1 MDHARPSRDTAT
13 AVLLGTGAI
22 GFFLGMVRFPAAPDA
37 LEPAQVLAGL
47 VRYPPDSPV
56 YLYSTR
62 AWTVLHDAL
71 AVILAAGV
79 PELTLGL
86 LVSGLVGMLS
96 LQALGVVVLALGQ
109 DATLAILAPFFI
121 TLTNAVSG
129 GLTYPVSLMGGEP
142 TYGTAGLSYALL
154 AMALAGIGR
163 VRSAAWMLGFSPAV
177 HATIGAWSILIGVI
191 AGLMS
196 GRADRGSAGRW
207 LLAGLA
213 AALLCAAL
221 HYWWFDVPLP
231 RMGGPAAPA
240 WDDHRQPWPL
250 WSPLALTTYFSA
262 AIPVIWLRRHAAW
275 IPADARVLLRMLAVA
290 GCLSLA
296 MSVSYWLTGPVSAI
310 VASLMP
316 SRMLNLNV
324 MTCMALIVGLAAA
337 RRHPAFDALL
347 ATLVIVLLG
356 LTGAIHVL
364 NDERAHRVVPWLAM
378 GAAAAAIV
386 ALDERHR
393 RGAISF
399 VAARPAAAL
408 RRAAGALVLLALTAA
423 AVVSVIDFR
432 RVVTRLM
439 PDRTT
444 DPLFAVVASRPG
456 MLLTASNMHLI
467 QLPVRRPVLL
477 DGGAIDATVYVP
489 DAVPATDRILARVYG
504 TRFADVVASGV
515 SALHHETGRALWEQ
529 RSAADWR
536 QIARDFAVTDVLTHQ
551 GWRLQL
557 PRVASNPD
565 FILYALPRATD

>member
-1 MDHARPSRDTAT
+1 M
-13 AVLLGTGAI
+13 LLGTGAI

-47 VRYPPDSPV
+47 VRYPPDSPI

-62 AWTVLHDAL
+62 AWTVLHDAFAL
-71 AVILAAGV
+71 ILAAGV

-86 LVSGLVGMLS
+86 VVSGLVGMLS
-96 LQALGVVVLALGQ
+96 LQALGVVVLALGR

-154 AMALAGIGR
+154 AMALVGVGR
-163 VRSAAWMLGFSPAV
+163 VRSGAWMLGFSPAI
-177 HATIGAWSILIGVI
+177 HATIGGWSILIAAI
-191 AGLMS
+191 AAIMGR
-196 GRADRGSAGRW
+196 RADRSIAGRW

-213 AALLCAAL
+213 GALLCAAL
-221 HYWWFDVPLP
+221 HYWWFDLPLP
-231 RMGGPAAPA
+231 RVGFQAAPA

-250 WSPLALTTYFSA
+250 WSPLALATYFSA
-262 AIPVIWLRRHAAW
+262 AIPVIWLWRYAAW
-275 IPADARVLLRMLAVA
+275 IPADARFLLRMLSVA
-290 GCLSLA
+290 GLLGLA
-296 MSVSYWLTGPVSAI
+296 MSVSYWLAGPVSAM

-316 SRMLNLNV
+316 SRVLNLNV
-324 MTCMALIVGLAAA
+324 MTCMALIIGLAAA
-337 RRHPAFDALL
+337 RGLPAYDALL
-347 ATLVIVLLG
+347 ATLAVVLLV

-364 NDERAHRVVPWLAM
+364 GDERAHRVVPWLAM
-378 GAAAAAIV
+378 GAAAAAV
-386 ALDERHR
+386 VVLGEQHR
-393 RGAISF
+393 RGSTF
-399 VAARPAAAL
+399 LVAARPAAAMK
-408 RRAAGALVLLALTAA
+408 RGAGALVLLALMAG
-423 AVVSVIDFR
+423 AVVSLMDFR

-444 DPLFAVVASRPG
+444 DRLFGVVASRPG
-456 MLLTASNMHLI
+456 ILLTASDMHLI
-467 QLPVRRPVLL
+467 QLRVRRPVLL

-489 DAVPATDRILARVYG
+489 DAVPATDRILSRVYG
-504 TRFADVVASGV
+504 TSFDEVVASGV
-515 SALHHETGRALWEQ
+515 AALHHETGRALWER

-536 QIARDFAVTDVLTHQ
+536 QIAREFGVTDVLTHQ

-565 FILYALPRATD
+565 FILYELPRATD